1 MNLTC
6 NTLASQ
12 ATYLIPAADPHML
25 PHLLFINRRIP
36 LPTRLVR
43 AILLTS
49 LLVSG
54 CHQPSLPDVAIS
66 DTDSQESS
74 RGAEPTVDLIDHA
87 INAMAQG
94 RFEIADHALKQCL
107 LADPHHPKALELSAD
122 LANHRGNAG
131 AAAVL
136 YQSAIDEYGATA
148 DRQLFDKWS
157 KSLIRAGRP
166 YEAIEALQTL
176 SERFPT
182 DAQSRYELA
191 GLAAAFGMPEAAVPA
206 LRWLVQRGQSD
217 PESLLVLA
225 DPVRVEPDVDSCKK
239 VLAISGEDRRAEF
252 GLARFDALHQ
262 DWTAVAARLKPIVQ
276 RFPQF
281 VPAYALYGQS
291 LAELGE
297 DAKLAEWQESAPKSA
312 DNSPQYWMVLGRWE
326 QTRGH
331 HEAAAKAFWESLRRG
346 GAIYPEALTYL
357 LVSIHQLQRTDDA
370 TRLTH
375 LIVKHTELRDAL
387 KIHLE
392 RRDQSQAAC
401 MRVAEAMLALG
412 RVWEAEGWARVAVS
426 LPQEKLPDLRERYM
440 SIRNQLE
447 QQSPW
452 QLPEMM
458 AASQVDLS
466 DLSGT
471 TAGDSPQLLDAPAS
485 TAKGQIAFSDQARQ
499 RNWIHISLPAPEVGG
514 HSIEQSVGGGIA
526 VIDFDC
532 DGWPDLAAAALD
544 GTALQ
549 NDSSP
554 NRLSRNLNGSFAD
567 VSAAAGYRDT
577 GFSQGLTVADYND
590 DGFPDLFDANIG
602 RNRLYR
608 NNGDGT
614 FTDVSDSAGLAGEQW
629 TTSVAMVDLDGD
641 SILDIYEAN
650 YCAGRAPFERECRN
664 KFGLGTCSP
673 LIFNAE
679 PDRVWRGHGDG
690 TFTETTDD
698 WMTQTS
704 PGRGLGLVAGEL
716 DERPGVDVLVANDM
730 TVNHLWSSQP
740 KSLQPSRGA
749 FQLTDLGVV
758 RGLGTSGKSHSQ
770 ASMGI
775 AAADADGDGDL
786 DLFMTHFSD
795 DYNTY
800 YEQVAPGFWS
810 DRSYQM
816 GFSEPSMK
824 LLGFGTQWADFD
836 NGGGLELVI
845 ANGHVDRVDRDD
857 VAYRMPP
864 QLFSR
869 TENGRWE
876 EWDRSALGEYFSHD
890 HLGRAMVTL
899 DVDRDGRCDVA
910 ISHVDDPAALLVNQT
925 PDAGRSIRLELK
937 ATQSPRDAIG
947 ARVTAMIGTRK
958 HVSQLMTGDG
968 YMASNERQI
977 HIGCGQ
983 AETIEEVTVS
993 WPSGHVESF
1002 GVLAS
1007 GRDYLLVEGSA
1018 KSLTTWQHPQR

>member
-1 MNLTC
+1 
-6 NTLASQ
+6 
-12 ATYLIPAADPHML
+12 ML
-25 PHLLFINRRIP
+25 PYLLFINWRIP
-36 LPTRLVR
+36 LPARLVG

-49 LLVSG
+49 LLAAG
-54 CHQPSLPDVAIS
+54 CNQPGLPDVAMS
-66 DTDSQESS
+66 DTDSQDPSS
-74 RGAEPTVDLIDHA
+74 GAEPTVDLIDHA
-87 INAMAQG
+87 IDALTQG
-94 RFEIADHALKQCL
+94 RFEIADHALKQRL
-107 LADPHHPKALELSAD
+107 LADPHHPKALELSAE
-122 LANHRGNAG
+122 LASRRGNAG

-148 DRQLFDKWS
+148 DRQLLDKWY
-157 KSLIRAGRP
+157 KSLIQAGRP
-166 YEAIEALQTL
+166 YEAIEALQNV

-182 DAQSRYELA
+182 DSQSRYDLA
-191 GLAAAFGMPEAAVPA
+191 GLAAAFGMSEAAVPA

-217 PESLLVLA
+217 PESLLLLA
-225 DPVRVEPDVDSCKK
+225 DPARVEPDVDSCEKI
-239 VLAISGEDRRAEF
+239 LAISGEDRRAEF

-262 DWTAVAARLKPIVQ
+262 DWIAVATRLEPIVQ
-276 RFPQF
+276 QFPQF
-281 VPAYALYGQS
+281 VPAYTLYGQS

-297 DAKLAEWQESAPKSA
+297 DAKLAAWQQSAPKSA
-312 DNSPQYWMVLGRWE
+312 IDSSQYWMVLGRWE
-326 QTRGH
+326 QSRGN

-346 GAIYPEALTYL
+346 GIIYPEVLTYL
-357 LVSIHQLQRTDDA
+357 LVSVHQLERTDDA
-370 TRLTH
+370 TRLTD
-375 LIVKHTELRDAL
+375 LIVKQTELRDAL

-401 MRVAEAMLALG
+401 MRVAEALLALG
-412 RVWEAEGWARVAVS
+412 RVWEAEGWARVAVA

-440 SIRNQLE
+440 SIRSHLQKE
-447 QQSPW
+447 TPW
-452 QLPEMM
+452 QLPETV
-458 AASQVDLS
+458 AATLVDLS
-466 DLSGT
+466 DLSGA
-471 TAGDSPQLLDAPAS
+471 TAAGLAQSVDAPAS
-485 TAKGQIAFSDQARQ
+485 AAKGRIAFADQSRQ
-499 RNWIHISLPAPEVGG
+499 RGWIHTSLPAPEVGG
-514 HSIEQSVGGGIA
+514 HSIEQSVGGGVA

-532 DGWPDLAAAALD
+532 DGWPDLAAATLD
-544 GTALQ
+544 GKALQ
-549 NDSSP
+549 NNSSP
-554 NRLSRNLNGSFAD
+554 NRLSRNRNGIFVD

-577 GFSQGLTVADYND
+577 GFGQGLAVADYNE
-590 DGFPDLFDANIG
+590 DGFPDLLDANIG

-614 FTDVSDSAGLAGEQW
+614 FTDVSESVGLAGELW

-641 SILDIYEAN
+641 SILDLYEAN
-650 YCAGRAPFERECRN
+650 YCAGRAPFEHECRN

-679 PDRVWRGHGDG
+679 PDRVWRGRGDG
-690 TFTETTDD
+690 TFTEATED
-698 WMTQTS
+698 WMAQTS

-716 DERPGVDVLVANDM
+716 DERPGLDVLVANDM

-740 KSLQPSRGA
+740 KSSQSKSLQPGRKA

-824 LLGFGTQWADFD
+824 LLGFGAQWADFD
-836 NGGGLELVI
+836 NSGGLELVI

-869 TENGRWE
+869 AANGRWE
-876 EWDRSALGEYFSHD
+876 EWDRTALGEYFTHD
-890 HLGRAMVTL
+890 HLGRALVTL
-899 DVDRDGRCDVA
+899 DVDRDGRRDVA
-910 ISHVDDPAALLVNQT
+910 ISHLDDPAALLVNQT
-925 PDAGRSIRLELK
+925 ADAGRSIGLELK

-947 ARVTAMIGTRK
+947 ARVTATIGTRK
-958 HVSQLMTGDG
+958 YAVQLTTGDG
-968 YMASNERQI
+968 YMASNERRI

-983 AETIEEVTVS
+983 IETIEEVTVS

-1002 GVLAS
+1002 GVLTS
-1007 GRDYLLVEGSA
+1007 GRDYLLVEGA
-1018 KSLTTWQHPQR
+1018 AESLTMWEHP